1 LSFVNDVKFENFISL
16 MELWDCCDCEYGG
29 VFVDDFEG
37 ISG

>member
-1 LSFVNDVKFENFISL
+1 MWLVVDWFGLKEK
-16 MELWDCCDCEYGG
+16 MELWDCCDCDYGG